1 VSLVRIAVIGAGRM
15 GRVHLDALRL
25 SRSCETVAVVDPD
38 PAARAAAGV
47 ERSYIAVEPLLAD
60 GGFDAALIAAPSG
73 LHRRTVEQLA
83 GAGVPILCEKPVGLG
98 VEDARAAGRA
108 AAQAGVLLQVGYW
121 RRFVP
126 ELVALRRRI
135 AAGELGRPALVIS
148 HQWDEQ
154 PPPASFRTTSGGIAV
169 DMAVHE
175 IDAIRWLLGQE
186 LVEIT
191 AAAAGGDPPADA
203 SDPDNAAALARLSGG
218 AAAVIT
224 LGRRFPHGDS
234 CWLELFADAG
244 YERVPFMWA
253 ADGERAF
260 RAALAAQAD
269 AFADAVRGGACRGA
283 TAEDAVA
290 ALAGAER
297 LAQALG
303 EPPAGGSPA

>member
-1 VSLVRIAVIGAGRM
+1 MVESAAAVAGWSRPVDAGRRTASRHSGSAT
-15 GRVHLDALRL
+15 GRLCR
-25 SRSCETVAVVDPD
+25 
-38 PAARAAAGV
+38 GV
-47 ERSYIAVEPLLAD
+47 
-60 GGFDAALIAAPSG
+60 SG
-73 LHRRTVEQLA
+73 
-83 GAGVPILCEKPVGLG
+83 
-98 VEDARAAGRA
+98 AAGR
-108 AAQAGVLLQVGYW
+108 L
-121 RRFVP
+121 P
-126 ELVALRRRI
+126 
-135 AAGELGRPALVIS
+135 
-148 HQWDEQ
+148 
-154 PPPASFRTTSGGIAV
+154 
-169 DMAVHE
+169 
-175 IDAIRWLLGQE
+175 
-186 LVEIT
+186 
-191 AAAAGGDPPADA
+191 AAAGGDPPADA